1 MESPTPSNALKSD
14 KNATK
19 KKLLMAGA
27 AAVGLLVVLALGL
40 ALFFDA
46 NQFRSQLEQTMG
58 EALGR
63 KVTMGSIRVAMNK
76 PKTRRRPG
84 NRRNV
89 NA

>member
-1 MESPTPSNALKSD
+1 MESRTPSNALKSD

-46 NQFRSQLEQTMG
+46 NQFRS
-58 EALGR
+58 
-63 KVTMGSIRVAMNK
+63 
-76 PKTRRRPG
+76 
-84 NRRNV
+84 
-89 NA
+89 